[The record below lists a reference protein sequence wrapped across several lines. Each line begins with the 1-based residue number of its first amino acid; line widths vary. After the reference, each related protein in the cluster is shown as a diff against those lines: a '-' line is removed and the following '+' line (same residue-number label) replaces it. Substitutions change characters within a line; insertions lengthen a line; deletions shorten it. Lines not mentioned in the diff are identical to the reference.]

1 MYTVRK
7 SLKKNFGPKR
17 IIRVYKKMEKCCLT
31 NYQKKGGKFNH
42 AVTPALKHE
51 FLLYAVSIKTI
62 AFLTVIH
69 KNSWS

>member
-1 MYTVRK
+1 MA
-7 SLKKNFGPKR
+7 
-17 IIRVYKKMEKCCLT
+17 KCCLT
-31 NYQKKGGKFNH
+31 NYQKKGGKFND

-69 KNSWS
+69 KNSL